1 MPLVLNEEQRLLRD
15 TARDFLSSSAPVRA
29 LRKLR
34 DEHDPLGYDNGL
46 WRQMAQLGWA
56 SIILPEEY
64 GGLDFGFTGLGVV
77 LEECGRTLAASP
89 CSPPRRSAPPRFCSA
104 AASSKRRNCCRA
116 SRVANSPW
124 PSPWR
129 KPRTTG
135 PPISPPAPPPGR
147 WLRTGRQQGI
157 HAGWTQ
163 CRQVDRGG
171 AQRRRERLCAGH
183 LPVPGGSRRHRGALH
198 PHRHGGQP
206 QRRQFPAARRCR
218 GARRPAG

>member
-89 CSPPRRSAPPRFCSA
+89 LFATAAVGASALLLGGSEQQKTELLPRL
-104 AASSKRRNCCRA
+104 ASGELTLALALEEAEKEKEGA
-116 SRVANSPW
+116 S
-124 PSPWR
+124 
-129 KPRTTG
+129 
-135 PPISPPAPPPGR
+135 IFQ
-147 WLRTGRQQGI
+147 RQQVEKLIQGD
-157 HAGWTQ
+157 GLE
-163 CRQVDRGG
+163 
-171 AQRRRERLCAGH
+171 ERAKTIARKL
-183 LPVPGGSRRHRGALH
+183 ALF
-198 PHRHGGQP
+198 RKFYQNKQP
-206 QRRQFPAARRCR
+206 
-218 GARRPAG
+218 